1 MRTASDQCIPCE
13 SEQNVLETGDVVSTI
28 ASQISDTSTLKALS
42 RTNKTAHDATK
53 LTLAVRREQM
63 ASLSDGRFRE
73 FHRIYRPG
81 ELDLRSGVPG
91 KKTLSDEDIAELVEL
106 LTHSSALTSLKLPNC
121 NIDEAGGIAIAA
133 ALKHNKALT
142 YLDMSEN
149 NINVGGARAFGAA
162 LETNR
167 TLTHLDLSNNALCGK
182 EKWMVYFSTPR
193 TKDYSG
199 VKALCDAAE
208 KASWPDGVLRTLEL
222 GDNFLGDYAEQ
233 QLKKAMDKPAVLAER
248 AREERE
254 LEEMFAAQRR
264 QCAEGLCDTSCQWC
278 DHGPAC

>member
-28 ASQISDTSTLKALS
+28 ASQISDTPTLKALS

-53 LTLAVRREQM
+53 LTLAVRREQIKEQM

-106 LTHSSALTSLKLPNC
+106 LMHNSALTSLKLPNC

-133 ALKHNKALT
+133 ALKDNKALT

-182 EKWMVYFSTPR
+182 EKWMVYSSVPH
-193 TKDYSG
+193 TKDMTG
-199 VKALCDAAE
+199 VRALCAGAK
-208 KASWPDGVLRTLEL
+208 KASWPDGALRTLDL
-222 GDNFLGDYAEQ
+222 GDNFLGDYGER
-233 QLKKAMDKPAVLAER
+233 LLRDAMDKPAVIAER
-248 AREERE
+248 KRGA
-254 LEEMFAAQRR
+254 
-264 QCAEGLCDTSCQWC
+264 DK
-278 DHGPAC
+278 